1 MLRKGD
7 AASLTSV
14 ALAAGYADHAHLS
27 REVRK
32 FAGTTP
38 AGLARDL
45 NSPISLEVSQLLS
58 ADGAS
63 FPGRE

>member
-1 MLRKGD
+1 M
-7 AASLTSV
+7 AESLARV

-38 AGLARDL
+38 AGLTRDL
-45 NSPISLEVSQLLS
+45 KKPIALEVSQLLS